1 MQKLLHAN
9 KNFPLKSL
17 SHRQYLHTLITDMPL
32 TYGCVQNE
40 NGWRND
46 MICTGQNGWYECQC
60 CPYGYHIDLDFVRYC
75 ETFGSNTSSYAGHE
89 PSVCGGTGGS
99 TKRRRQDRRRQRQS
113 MEVLLGLVPNDISLL
128 STNVDNNVVL
138 PTVTELPPPT
148 SVDDIR
154 NSLNDVVQEFELTLQ
169 RTKGKRNRNLPD
181 VTAVNIPL
189 NNNHIED
196 VTVVDNDAA
205 NVVSAMAP
213 QQQQQVQQPD
223 ERDFDAISIESA
235 TNLSPGALQN
245 IRTQMALS
253 LERTRHLEDM
263 VKGIPALQ
271 EELEELKLEN
281 SRLVAQCRYWENA
294 AQQPPQEPPSRPPL
308 PQHNARD
315 AAVLAAV
322 LTRTVAVGSHVPLQR
337 TASTQT
343 PPLPLE
349 EPVLIIS
356 TDQKDRTTQTSSLK
370 HTSKQTQASPPLPP
384 PTFNRSTQS
393 TVEVAPLKISVAV
406 SDDTILEDECTRCI
420 QLEQELVVETSA
432 YTTLVVPPVRTV
444 SIAVGTE
451 QVHKLP
457 PKTQASQATAITLDK
472 SQQVTEPKTMIAH
485 KMIQSE
491 SVNSVSKHTQ
501 HKPAAQ
507 SKAIQT
513 TQAQVNPLPEVNL
526 NALQTYQAQQQT
538 PSRIP
543 VPRTPPAPSSPTQA
557 RAFRRQDTYTKLPTD
572 DKATIGLS
580 SLDLGSEA
588 TSSKSSRSLSSS
600 TTTIIEQ
607 QETTLPLPT
616 THIQETQLV
625 REDIVVPFKS
635 NEVAATIKSKPAELE
650 AESVEDKATKT
661 CDIAGSSTTSTQL
674 PTTFEKFES
683 KFILPKVIA
692 SSPKPQSQQTPPPPP
707 PPQPL
712 SGQPSREMQAAV
724 KVLNDSLERGN
735 SVSAGALAPHL
746 RTAHQLIEREWFRVS
761 SLVGADP
768 LHVEA
773 YLDHLDAVGGRV
785 LEYVVNMVDSSG
797 NTAMHYSVSH
807 GNFDVVSILLDSKVC
822 DVNRQN
828 LAGYTSLMLVSLA
841 EVRSSTHASVV
852 RRLFS
857 LGDVNVRARGHGQ
870 TALMLAVSHGR
881 DDMVAMLLSAGADV
895 NIQDDDGSTALMCA
909 AEHGH
914 VEIVRQFLGQ
924 PDCDSRVTDVDG
936 CTALRIAMDA
946 GHRHIGVLLYAHER
960 RLLGPSQSG
969 SGTATPSRR
978 RSNSGTS
985 TSAVVDKVSKREEDS
1000 SHM

>member
-1 MQKLLHAN
+1 MVYTN
-9 KNFPLKSL
+9 
-17 SHRQYLHTLITDMPL
+17 
-32 TYGCVQNE
+32 
-40 NGWRND
+40 
-46 MICTGQNGWYECQC
+46 QNGWYECQC

-75 ETFGSNTSSYAGHE
+75 ETLSGSTAHE
-89 PSVCGGTGGS
+89 PSVCGGS
-99 TKRRRQDRRRQRQS
+99 TRRRRQDRRRQRQS
-113 MEVLLGLVPNDISLL
+113 MEVLLGLVPND
-128 STNVDNNVVL
+128 NVPVL
-138 PTVTELPPPT
+138 PTVSEQAPPT

-169 RTKGKRNRNLPD
+169 RTKGKRNLNLPD
-181 VTAVNIPL
+181 VTAVTVAS
-189 NNNHIED
+189 NNNHIEPPPAAATVAVA
-196 VTVVDNDAA
+196 VTT
-205 NVVSAMAP
+205 SMAP
-213 QQQQQVQQPD
+213 QQQMVQQPD

-253 LERTRHLEDM
+253 LERTRHLEDL

-271 EELEELKLEN
+271 DELDELKNEN
-281 SRLVAQCRYWENA
+281 ARLGVECRYWENA
-294 AQQPPQEPPSRPPL
+294 ARQPQEPPTRPPL
-308 PQHNARD
+308 PQNNARD
-315 AAVLAAV
+315 VAVLASV
-322 LTRTVAVGSHVPLQR
+322 LTRTVSVGSHVPLQR
-337 TASTQT
+337 TTSTQT
-343 PPLPLE
+343 RPPIP
-349 EPVLIIS
+349 
-356 TDQKDRTTQTSSLK
+356 DQVPEQQQPACMDHTTQT
-370 HTSKQTQASPPLPP
+370 TLPK
-384 PTFNRSTQS
+384 RSTKDTQVSPKTISRASQS
-393 TVEVAPLKISVAV
+393 SPLQVSVAV
-406 SDDTILEDECTRCI
+406 SDDTIVEEECARCRHLD
-420 QLEQELVVETSA
+420 QDDVTS
-432 YTTLVVPPVRTV
+432 LPPVQTVSVAIGTDQLQPKTRTV
-444 SIAVGTE
+444 SIAIGTSE
-451 QVHKLP
+451 QAQ
-457 PKTQASQATAITLDK
+457 KTQASQATAATVDK
-472 SQQVTEPKTMIAH
+472 AQQAAEQKTFTAH
-485 KMIQSE
+485 KMSQSDNVT
-491 SVNSVSKHTQ
+491 SVNKHTQ
-501 HKPAAQ
+501 HKPSAQ

-513 TQAQVNPLPEVNL
+513 IPAPVILQPPTLEL
-526 NALQTYQAQQQT
+526 TLSALQASQQIIPV

-543 VPRTPPAPSSPTQA
+543 VPRTPPAPPSPTVA

-572 DKATIGLS
+572 DKSAIGLS
-580 SLDLGSEA
+580 GLDLGCEP

-600 TTTIIEQ
+600 TTIIEQ
-607 QETTLPLPT
+607 QESSSSSQSLPT
-616 THIQETQLV
+616 VIQQEQLSSIEPV
-625 REDIVVPFKS
+625 KS
-635 NEVAATIKSKPAELE
+635 NAASTTETKPPEVHEE
-650 AESVEDKATKT
+650 KATS
-661 CDIAGSSTTSTQL
+661 DVVDEQASSSSQSAA
-674 PTTFEKFES
+674 TFEKFEQ

-692 SSPKPQSQQTPPPPP
+692 SSPKP
-707 PPQPL
+707 PQEPTVT
-712 SGQPSREMQAAV
+712 GQPSREMQAAV

-735 SVSAGALAPHL
+735 AVSVGAPVAPHL

-881 DDMVAMLLSAGADV
+881 GDMVAMLLAAGADV

-914 VEIVRQFLGQ
+914 VEIVRQFLAQ

-960 RLLGPSQSG
+960 KLLGPAQSASG
-969 SGTATPSRR
+969 SATPSRR

-985 TSAVVDKVSKREEDS
+985 TPAAIPNKRDDDA
-1000 SHM
+1000 